1 MHLFNCTLLIRRSV
15 LSLLVIITLFACNN
29 ASRNDAATDEEIV
42 FQPENF
48 IHADTIAGI
57 RKEILGSTPVTQAIS
72 TKDGLNVRI
81 PLFYYYE
88 ESTPDITLPFLE
100 EWKNTED
107 NETDDT
113 AGNAGTTGIRMQA
126 YDLIPTLTDKYD
138 FKEKI
143 VIADTSIKNEEVLS
157 YFKEYNYD
165 RVAKLIYED
174 ATNYIGVG
182 SFDDI
187 IIFSFSSDTTTGNR
201 FFYYAKCKAEGLSQK
216 ETVRLAFQLAQHGQY
231 FLNNYATTTVTPPFA
246 NQLNEA
252 QYKIVNKTVH
262 SLQKEAAVFLDDKS
276 YVSYKL
282 FPQGA
287 VLYLLPGALSGQ
299 LTSYI
304 SSLPLNQA
312 TPVTTLAELC
322 DGVDMNFINFWREES
337 IMRTQPTS
345 PGNSNIMVLE
355 VAPSSNW
362 DSIKRYHLLAP
373 VTKNNKQFLL
383 WLDIRD
389 GQVSAFDK
397 AAYTQLIQLIQSKI

>member
-1 MHLFNCTLLIRRSV
+1 MRLFNCTLLIQRSV
-15 LSLLVIITLFACNN
+15 LSLLVITTLPACNN
-29 ASRNDAATDEEIV
+29 ASRDDAATDEEIV
-42 FQPENF
+42 FQPEHF

-72 TKDGLNVRI
+72 TKEGLHVRI

-100 EWKNTED
+100 QWENTD
-107 NETDDT
+107 GNETDDT
-113 AGNAGTTGIRMQA
+113 AGNTATTGLRMQA
-126 YDLIPTLTDKYD
+126 YDLIPTLSDKYN

-157 YFKEYNYD
+157 YFKENNYD

-187 IIFSFSSDTTTGNR
+187 IVFSFSSDTAAGNR
-201 FFYYAKCKAEGLSQK
+201 FFYYAKCKAEGLSKK

-231 FLNNYATTTVTPPFA
+231 FLNNYATTTVTQPFA

-252 QYKIVNKTVH
+252 QYKIVDKTIH

-287 VLYLLPGALSGQ
+287 VLHLLPASLSGQ
-299 LTSYI
+299 ITSYI

-322 DGVDMNFINFWREES
+322 DAVDMNFINFWRQES
-337 IMRTQPTS
+337 IMRSLPS
-345 PGNSNIMVLE
+345 LPDGSNIMVLE
-355 VAPSSNW
+355 VVPSSNIN
-362 DSIKRYHLLAP
+362 SSKRYHLLAP

-389 GQVSAFDK
+389 DQVNPFDQ
-397 AAYTQLIQLIQSKI
+397 AAYAQLIQLIQSKI